1 MAGHRSA
8 PIGAGRGKARHPQA
22 RPPEPSGRRRTRE
35 WRPSSAMR
43 PQGAEQG
50 SVWSNNDQGR
60 GSGKR

>member
-8 PIGAGRGKARHPQA
+8 PLGAGRGKSGDGGP
-22 RPPEPSGRRRTRE
+22 RPPEPSGDGGPRE
-35 WRPSSAMR
+35 WRLSSAMR

-50 SVWSNNDQGR
+50 SAWSNDQGR